1 MFTVYRK
8 CEKSLDNLHGI
19 VEVENP
25 SELDKPFL
33 FCLAAQ
39 ESYEKSVFGVI
50 KEGARAARVRTT
62 DEYAGGF
69 KIDEMPVYFLGALY
83 KRNNIKEEREKSI
96 LDDFIY
102 PFIKKGNNLD
112 EMIKR
117 ARMINFLT
125 YCDATKVYVELEKRL
140 IEKLSHD
147 GLSDDDINKI
157 VSQIGVV
164 SIASE
169 VDVSKLHANTVLF
182 KDAND
187 REVFDF
193 ISKTALKKM
202 EQIGRET
209 IIGSL
214 KSNGNVSTFVY
225 NGEGIHELREYLKDE
240 NIVKSALCAVV
251 SKLLENSAKN
261 MHSDKLLPITNKE
274 LLQTIIRYNGEFRG
288 TKEYLD
294 KIDSEIDYDGATKYT
309 KNEDEMLTK
318 LEKSYKQLIKAR
330 NELESANNELESER
344 KKSTTLMTGIKEK
357 CSDVAFE
364 QIVVKNGYWNA
375 NQNTDKIDE
384 LPTDRQI
391 REQYEQMIE
400 EQTQMKL

>member
-1 MFTVYRK
+1 MFTVYKK
-8 CEKSLDNLHGI
+8 CEKSLDNLHGV

-83 KRNNIKEEREKSI
+83 KRNKLKDERETSI
-96 LDDFIY
+96 LNDFIY
-102 PFIKKGNNLD
+102 PFIKKGKDVD
-112 EMIKR
+112 EMVKR

-147 GLSDDDINKI
+147 GLSEEDINKI

-169 VDVSKLHANTVLF
+169 VDISKLHANTILF

-202 EQIGRET
+202 EQIGREA

-214 KSNGNVSTFVY
+214 KANGTVTTYVY
-225 NGEGIHELREYLKDE
+225 NGTGEHELKAYFDDE
-240 NIVKSALCAVV
+240 TIVKSSLCAAV
-251 SKLLENSAKN
+251 SKLLENSVKN
-261 MHSDKLLPITNKE
+261 MHSDKLIPLSSRE
-274 LLQTIIRYNGEFRG
+274 LLQTVMRYSGEFISTSELLTRLDGELSYNGTPR
-288 TKEYLD
+288 
-294 KIDSEIDYDGATKYT
+294 YT
-309 KNEDEMLTK
+309 KSEDEMLSK
-318 LEKSYKQLIKAR
+318 LDESYKQLIKAR
-330 NELESANNELESER
+330 SALETANRELEGER

-364 QIVVKNGYWNA
+364 QIVVKNGYWNSS
-375 NQNTDKIDE
+375 QRSDDIDS
-384 LPTDRQI
+384 LPTDRQV
-391 REQYEQMIE
+391 REQYEQLSE
-400 EQTQMKL
+400 DPNQVKL